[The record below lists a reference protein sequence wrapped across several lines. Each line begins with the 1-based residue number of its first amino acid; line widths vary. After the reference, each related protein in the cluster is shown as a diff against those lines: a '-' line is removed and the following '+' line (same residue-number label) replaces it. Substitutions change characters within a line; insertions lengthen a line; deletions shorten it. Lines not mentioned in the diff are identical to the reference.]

1 MSTSQM
7 HPGKL
12 PSNYKEVLYWKIG
25 EKASR
30 LVLMNLLSIPL
41 ALVSGFG
48 FFIFVQLLGKPPK
61 FTFDDSKQTV
71 ILFIGVIIT
80 IILHEITHGFGM
92 RIFGAR
98 TKYSFEWKK
107 LMIIAAAPGHAFQRN
122 QYLVFCL
129 APLVVLSI
137 LACCGIVVQAGTS
150 AVWFLAIWATINA
163 SMAIGDL
170 WIAALALR
178 YDSSAYI
185 VDEQDGMRIFLPS
198 N

>member
-1 MSTSQM
+1 M
-7 HPGKL
+7 HSGKL
-12 PSNYKEVLYWKIG
+12 PPNYKEVLYWKIG

-48 FFIFVQLLGKPPK
+48 FFIFVQLFGRPPA
-61 FTFDDSKQTV
+61 FSFGDSQQAT
-71 ILFIGVIIT
+71 ILFIGIIIT
-80 IILHEITHGFGM
+80 LILHEIMHGLAM

-98 TKYSFEWKK
+98 AKFSFEWKK
-107 LMIIAAAPGHAFQRN
+107 LMVIAAAPGHAFQRN

-137 LACCGIVVQAGTS
+137 LACCGIVIQAGTS
-150 AVWFLAIWATINA
+150 TVWSLAIWATINA

-170 WIAALALR
+170 WIAALVLR
-178 YDSSAYI
+178 YHSSAYVI
-185 VDEQDGMRIFLPS
+185 DEQDGMRIFLPGE
-198 N
+198 